1 MLAGALHDTSIVV
14 LPLLAITAVGLPGT
28 PVVVA
33 LVVAATE
40 TPTTVSDVMVKL

>member
-1 MLAGALHDTSIVV
+1 MLAGALHETSTVV
-14 LPLLAITAVGLPGT
+14 FPLLAITPVGLPGT

-40 TPTTVSDVMVKL
+40 TPTTVSDVMVTL

>member
-1 MLAGALHDTSIVV
+1 VLIGAIHDTPTVV
-14 LPLLAITAVGLPGT
+14 FPLLAIAPVGLPGT

-40 TPTTVSDVMVKL
+40 IPNTVSDVMVML